1 MQTAT
6 DTATKA
12 KRGRGRPRKRASKP
26 TPKPLGVPERIQA
39 MIAEIESIVP
49 ILRDRGENWN
59 VGSLESVKGR
69 LNIILLAVT
78 PVENNSAERGGDY
91 VPAYPEVRPR
101 PAHHPPD
108 GSGGA

>member
-1 MQTAT
+1 MRTAT
-6 DTATKA
+6 DTPTKT
-12 KRGRGRPRKRASKP
+12 KGRGRPRRASKP
-26 TPKPLGVPERIQA
+26 TPTPLGVPERIQA
-39 MIAEIESIVP
+39 MIVEIEGIVP
-49 ILRDRGENWN
+49 ILRERGENWN

-91 VPAYPEVRPR
+91 VPPYPEVRPR